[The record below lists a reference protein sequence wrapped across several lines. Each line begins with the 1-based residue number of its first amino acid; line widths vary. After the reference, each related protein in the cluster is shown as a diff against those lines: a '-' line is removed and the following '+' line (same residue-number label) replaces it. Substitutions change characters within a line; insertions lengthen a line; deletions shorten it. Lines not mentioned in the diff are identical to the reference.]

1 MTHSWQNVIVFVDA
15 TVETRVLSLNV
26 ISEGSI
32 ERHAIINRL
41 CEQGLSDARIA
52 EELNNIGMFTPTGLE
67 YYSELVFVTR
77 RKYSLRQLR
86 KKDHNL
92 TIRNVQFFIDQNN

>member
-1 MTHSWQNVIVFVDA
+1 MTVFVDA
-15 TVETRVLSLNV
+15 TVETRGLSLNV
-26 ISEGSI
+26 IAERNK

-41 CEQGLSDARIA
+41 YEEGLSDARIA
-52 EELNNIGMFTPTGLE
+52 EELNNIGIRTPKGLE

-86 KKDHNL
+86 KKEHDL
-92 TIRNVQFFIDQNN
+92 TIHNVQFFISQNN